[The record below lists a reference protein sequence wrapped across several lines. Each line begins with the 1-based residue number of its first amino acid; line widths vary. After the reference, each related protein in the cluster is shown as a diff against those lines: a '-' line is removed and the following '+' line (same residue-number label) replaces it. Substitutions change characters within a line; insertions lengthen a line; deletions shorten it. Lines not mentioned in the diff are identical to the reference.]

1 MADEQI
7 HNRIEAL
14 VEEEQQLYE
23 RASHED
29 GLTTSDRQRLDQI
42 RIALDQAWDLLRQ
55 RRGLREHGLDPG
67 QAHQRDPQVVENY
80 EQ

>member
-29 GLTTSDRQRLDQI
+29 GLTSGDRERLDHI

-55 RRGLREHGLDPG
+55 RRALREHGLDPG
-67 QAHQRDPQVVENY
+67 EAHVRDEQVVENY

>member
-1 MADEQI
+1 MEDEQI
-7 HNRIEAL
+7 HNRIEVL
-14 VEEEQQLYE
+14 VEEEQQLYD

-29 GLTTSDRQRLDQI
+29 GLSASERERLERI

-55 RRGLREHGLDPG
+55 RRALREHGMDPG
-67 QAHQRDPQVVENY
+67 GAHARDPQVVENY

>member
-14 VEEEQQLYE
+14 VDEEQQLYE

-29 GLTTSDRQRLDQI
+29 GLTASERERLDHI
-42 RIALDQAWDLLRQ
+42 KIALDQAWDLLRQ
-55 RRGLREHGLDPG
+55 RRALREHGLDPNR
-67 QAHQRDPQVVENY
+67 AHERDEQVVENY

>member
-23 RASHED
+23 RAGHED
-29 GLTTSDRQRLDQI
+29 GLTSADRDRLDRI

-55 RRGLREHGLDPG
+55 RRALREHGLDPG
-67 QAHQRDPQVVENY
+67 DAHARDPQVVENY